1 MSAKSEKL
9 NNIKINIKCIV
20 VSNSLRMTVEDLSRE
35 YRQVE
40 GRNLSV
46 HEFGYSNLLDF
57 LKRECTDIIRLQS
70 VGTSYVICPIIT
82 KEIENL
88 NSLIEKQKLPANVLS
103 RNYRRNTSNVAVGK
117 RSSIISDKSN
127 TAAFKNATLMNNE
140 CTNVKENY
148 INSQNVPKK
157 NYKLVELKN
166 ELHQNLKM
174 LIKDH
179 RELWLSQLNDEY
191 YKKFGRHLE
200 YQKLGYVNVVALCRS
215 MPHVFNIQ
223 RPDDYGDWKL
233 YDRDS
238 NLQHD
243 FQRAPEKVD
252 IPETST
258 LVSLEAKIFGL
269 NALPGISLDPSLC
282 PEECIDNEFQIRRAS
297 SPSVNS
303 EILVSISEVVDPSH
317 FWFHIVADEH
327 SLALEKLMNSMDVLY
342 RSSESY
348 KMVRAQMK
356 TGTHCAVPFEGLYH
370 RAEIIANVDLEVVKV
385 RYIDYGTILN
395 VFCKDVRLLLKK
407 FCELPVQ
414 AMRGRLSGVSP
425 VHELWSSAAR
435 RRFFGLVNGI
445 PLAAKVS
452 STHDNNISCLGLMNT
467 SSGSKDVIIAK
478 VLYFEGLANLDS
490 STDKYWTY
498 KEHQYL
504 LPTFEDLETGCAPN
518 FTALEDAEELDL
530 IFKKSVGLSRDSE
543 DNFSVAKK
551 DDIKPIDISKS
562 FSLLKTSESK
572 YPKESIEDQK
582 LINSLIKPIDISH
595 KSDNE
600 QFENHDADNLSN
612 DDEINVIPSTTN
624 NNYDSRNSLHPI
636 SSHSYNNAWN
646 EIKYPPPPPPPPLYY
661 YPPPNFGNIWT
672 PGSHHYGP
680 PQHYNV
686 YQNYWS
692 PHSPSCISYPPPE
705 FHIPQYSPFSA
716 HTYCHV
722 EQNYPASDDHSGSNY
737 FSSPSES
744 VIEPSPIQDLKVN
757 DSKPSARRNSTF
769 KQLNT
774 ENKLL
779 LVGREL
785 VGGCNLEIWQLKCVD
800 NDETNPFIIVE
811 QYATIFLQP
820 TGKEELL
827 SKIYSNVI
835 ALNITFMRHRELLD
849 IVSDITQQGNSNLS
863 IGEGILINSLT
874 KDCPNSG
881 GYFALLPLDNVV
893 DVSFQYSDN
902 LKVKLGH
909 IIKDM
914 LTIIKAYV

>member
-35 YRQVE
+35 YRQIE
-40 GRNLSV
+40 GRYLSV
-46 HEFGYSNLLDF
+46 DEFGYSNLLDF

-70 VGTSYVICPIIT
+70 AGTSYVICPIIT

-117 RSSIISDKSN
+117 RSSIISNKSNTAAFKNATLMNNECTNVAMSAKSEKLNNIKINIKCIVVSNSLRMTVEDLSREYRQIEGRYLSVDEFGYSNLLDFLKRECTDIIRLQSAGTSYVICPIITKEIENLNSLIEKQKLPANVLSRNYRRNTSNVAVGKRSSIISNKSN

-140 CTNVKENY
+140 CTNVKENN
-148 INSQNVPKK
+148 ITSQNVPQK

-179 RELWLSQLNDEY
+179 RELWLSQLNDAY
-191 YKKFGRHLE
+191 YKKFRRHLE
-200 YQKLGYVNVVALCRS
+200 YQKLGYGNIVALCRS

-223 RPDDYGDWKL
+223 RPEDYGAMKL
-233 YDRDS
+233 YDRDL
-238 NLQHD
+238 NLQRD

-303 EILVSISEVVDPSH
+303 KILVWISEVVDPSH

-342 RSSESY
+342 KSSESY

-395 VFCKDVRLLLKK
+395 VFCKDVRLLLKTFCELPVQAMRGRLSGVSPVHKWWSSVARRRFFGLVNGIPLAAKVSSTHDNNISCLGLMNTSSGSKDAIIAKVLYFEGLANLDSSTDKYWTYDPSLCPEECIDNEFQIRRASSPSVNSKILVWISEVVDPSHFWFHIVADEHSLALEKLMNSMDVLYKSSESYKMVRAQMKTGTHCAVPFEGLYYRAEIIANVDLEVVKVRYIDYGTILNVFCKDVRLLLKK

-425 VHELWSSAAR
+425 VHKWWSSVAR

-498 KEHQYL
+498 V
-504 LPTFEDLETGCAPN
+504 
-518 FTALEDAEELDL
+518 
-530 IFKKSVGLSRDSE
+530 KKWW
-543 DNFSVAKK
+543 
-551 DDIKPIDISKS
+551 
-562 FSLLKTSESK
+562 
-572 YPKESIEDQK
+572 
-582 LINSLIKPIDISH
+582 
-595 KSDNE
+595 
-600 QFENHDADNLSN
+600 SN
-612 DDEINVIPSTTN
+612 
-624 NNYDSRNSLHPI
+624 
-636 SSHSYNNAWN
+636 W
-646 EIKYPPPPPPPPLYY
+646 
-661 YPPPNFGNIWT
+661 
-672 PGSHHYGP
+672 
-680 PQHYNV
+680 
-686 YQNYWS
+686 
-692 PHSPSCISYPPPE
+692 
-705 FHIPQYSPFSA
+705 
-716 HTYCHV
+716 
-722 EQNYPASDDHSGSNY
+722 
-737 FSSPSES
+737 
-744 VIEPSPIQDLKVN
+744 
-757 DSKPSARRNSTF
+757 
-769 KQLNT
+769 
-774 ENKLL
+774 
-779 LVGREL
+779 
-785 VGGCNLEIWQLKCVD
+785 
-800 NDETNPFIIVE
+800 
-811 QYATIFLQP
+811 TIF
-820 TGKEELL
+820 
-827 SKIYSNVI
+827 
-835 ALNITFMRHRELLD
+835 
-849 IVSDITQQGNSNLS
+849 
-863 IGEGILINSLT
+863 
-874 KDCPNSG
+874 
-881 GYFALLPLDNVV
+881 
-893 DVSFQYSDN
+893 
-902 LKVKLGH
+902 
-909 IIKDM
+909 
-914 LTIIKAYV
+914 